1 MPPVQLPVI
10 YNKLFFIQP
19 VKNRQEAYEKVQMSK
34 NSDGL
39 TGNLLNYSYNKNY
52 DKVISIDLLRQTSP
66 STPQQINFAGKI
78 EDNGANVFY
87 NWKAAKN
94 YC

>member
-19 VKNRQEAYEKVQMSK
+19 VKNRQEANEKLQMSK
-34 NSDGL
+34 NSDCL
-39 TGNLLNYSYNKNY
+39 TGNLLNYSYHQNY
-52 DKVISIDLLRQTSP
+52 YKVIGIDLLRQTST
-66 STPQQINFAGKI
+66 SILQQMNFAGKI

-87 NWKAAKN
+87 NWKVAKN
-94 YC
+94 YS